1 MASFEFDNV
10 KAEKEDALW
19 RYNMERKLKTIGLN
33 FCGVF
38 SVLFLLSWSFFPTL
52 IPDTLGVAEDF
63 LRRFISTFNKPLF
76 TFLLLNFIILVVYLL
91 SNQKQTQKQITNP
104 DIYDEYVSSRR
115 SAPASAVSAAFVP
128 YSPPPEETVV
138 DKQIVLVENAVAVSP
153 VKQQRS
159 TVIETVKE
167 TKRSLSPVK
176 EQPTTI
182 TAVNTKHNKPAVPYP
197 TEEFIIK
204 TKEYRRSR
212 SMVSESRN
220 QRPHR
225 EFRRSETAVGREL
238 VVSDREP
245 PRKSMDE
252 MSSEEFQSIIE
263 SFIAERKKTLLQ
275 ENTAHFTRRKE
286 KEKCMSIVVMN

>member
-1 MASFEFDNV
+1 MDSFEFDNV

-19 RYNMERKLKTIGLN
+19 RYNMERKLRNIGLN

-63 LRRFISTFNKPLF
+63 LRRFVSTFNKPLF
-76 TFLLLNFIILVVYLL
+76 TFILLNFIILVVYVL

-115 SAPASAVSAAFVP
+115 SIPTSAAFVP

-153 VKQQRS
+153 VNKQRP
-159 TVIETVKE
+159 TVETVTE

-176 EQPTTI
+176 EQPTMI
-182 TAVNTKHNKPAVPYP
+182 TAVNTKPNKPVVSST

-212 SMVSESRN
+212 SMISEPRN

-225 EFRRSETAVGREL
+225 EFRRSETAIGREL

-275 ENTAHFTRRKE
+275 ENTE
-286 KEKCMSIVVMN
+286 CMSIVVKN